1 MARRLLISLLV
12 FAILDLGTAWTFNRF
27 DLWPTRIHVV
37 YSPVYDHD
45 LRPSVDRTVVWAG
58 HRYRLRT
65 NSLGFMDASP
75 REVPLR
81 SPRHRI
87 LVLGDSMT
95 QGVGYP
101 FEETFVG
108 RIAAALEPEG
118 VEVLNAAVMSYSPA
132 VYYRKTKYLLE
143 DVGLDFDEVLV
154 FLDISDVADEV
165 YSNEV
170 DARGNVVSK
179 MWPSPW
185 WARLRELQEHSL
197 TLRAVAIARQLRHQ
211 PERTAL
217 ERDPTVGMTDRP
229 IGLWTV
235 DPERFEE
242 YGREGLRRA
251 RERMDLL
258 LELLRARGIA
268 LTVSVHPW
276 PDQIARRDRDSLQV
290 SFWRDWAARNG
301 VRFID
306 LFPVFMDAGEPREV
320 LVANFIPG
328 DAHLNANGHRL
339 VAEAVLERL
348 RRADEP
354 AGGGIE

>member
-1 MARRLLISLLV
+1 MAKRLLISLLL
-12 FAILDLGTAWTFNRF
+12 FAILDLGTAWILNRF
-27 DLWPTRIHVV
+27 DLWPTRLHVV

-45 LRPSVDRTVVWAG
+45 LRAGMDRTVLWG
-58 HRYRLRT
+58 GRRYRQRT
-65 NSLGFMDASP
+65 NSLGFMDAST
-75 REVPLR
+75 REVPKE

-108 RIAAALEPEG
+108 RIAAGLDADG

-132 VYYRKTKYLLE
+132 IYYRKTRYLLE
-143 DVGLDFDEVLV
+143 DVGLRFDEVIV
-154 FLDISDVADEV
+154 FLDISDIADEV
-165 YSNEV
+165 LNNRM
-170 DARGNVVSK
+170 DARGNVVSA
-179 MWPSPW
+179 MWPSRS

-197 TLRAVAIARQLRHQ
+197 LLRALAIARQLRSQ
-211 PERTAL
+211 PDRATL
-217 ERDPTVGMTDRP
+217 EEDPTVGMTERP

-242 YGREGLRRA
+242 YGRQGLERA
-251 RERMDLL
+251 RERMDML

-276 PDQIARRDRDSLQV
+276 PDQIVRRDRESLQV
-290 SFWRDWAARNG
+290 SFWRDWATRNG
-301 VRFID
+301 VGFID

-320 LVANFIPG
+320 LVAHFIPG
-328 DAHLNANGHRL
+328 DAHLNENGHRL
-339 VAEAVLERL
+339 VAEAVLEQL
-348 RRADEP
+348 RARRR
-354 AGGGIE
+354 IE